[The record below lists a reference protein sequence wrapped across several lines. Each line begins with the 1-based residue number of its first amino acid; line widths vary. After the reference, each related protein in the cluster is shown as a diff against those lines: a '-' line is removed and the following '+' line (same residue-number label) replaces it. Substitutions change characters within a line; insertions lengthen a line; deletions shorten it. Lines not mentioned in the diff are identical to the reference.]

1 MAVATEQLAEVR
13 GDEVVIWAPLATSL
27 AIISSLGPRL
37 MPPSDEN
44 TAWLVSTA
52 MMSL

>member
-1 MAVATEQLAEVR
+1 MPRARAAAALA
-13 GDEVVIWAPLATSL
+13 S
-27 AIISSLGPRL
+27 IIFCTRASLGGSV

-44 TAWLVSTA
+44 TSWLVSTA